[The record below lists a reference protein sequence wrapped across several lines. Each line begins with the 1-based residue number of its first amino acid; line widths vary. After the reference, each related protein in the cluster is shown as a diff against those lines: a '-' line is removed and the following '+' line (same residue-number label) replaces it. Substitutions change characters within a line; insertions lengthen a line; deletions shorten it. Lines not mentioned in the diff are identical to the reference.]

1 MPGGASHSM
10 SLCQYVTGTIMA
22 LLFICTSTVGT
33 VGNVGTVGTVGT
45 LVPPYE
51 TCRAAKINAEL
62 PLNCSKAV
70 QFNCSLSAAEWETR
84 LGCD

>member
-1 MPGGASHSM
+1 M

-33 VGNVGTVGTVGT
+33 VGTVGT
-45 LVPPYE
+45 LVPPYK